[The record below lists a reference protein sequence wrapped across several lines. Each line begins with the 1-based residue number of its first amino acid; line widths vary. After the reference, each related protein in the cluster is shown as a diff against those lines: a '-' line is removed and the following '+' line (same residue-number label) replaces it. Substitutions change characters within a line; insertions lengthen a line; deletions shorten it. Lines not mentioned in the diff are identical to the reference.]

1 MKRLLIAIA
10 CLAFCVSGLVQSGLA
25 QAAQEPAFSDDVI
38 LYLRVMHTHDLMQK
52 MIQVQSQ
59 TMQQMFHD
67 QFAKDKASLPANFE
81 ANFKKAMADLLKN
94 MPIDEMTE
102 AMIPAY
108 QKHFTKGDLEA
119 MSAFYSSPVGQKVL
133 EELPSVMQDGIQAAM
148 PIMTKYIDDWKG
160 RMDQELKAPEKTSPA
175 PGAPGAAPQN

>member
-1 MKRLLIAIA
+1 MKRLLIATA
-10 CLAFCVSGLVQSGLA
+10 CLAFFASALVQSALA
-25 QAAQEPAFSDDVI
+25 QAAEEPASRDDVI

-59 TMQQMFHD
+59 TMQQMLHD
-67 QFAKDKASLPANFE
+67 QLLKDKSSLPADFE
-81 ANFKKAMADLLKN
+81 TRFQKAMADLFKN
-94 MPIDEMTE
+94 MPLDEMSE

-133 EELPSVMQDGIQAAM
+133 EVLPSVMQDGMQAAM
-148 PIMTKYIDDWKG
+148 PIMTKYIDDWKT
-160 RMDQELKAPEKTSPA
+160 RMGQEMKTTDKSAPAPSAPE
-175 PGAPGAAPQN
+175 AAPQN

>member
-10 CLAFCVSGLVQSGLA
+10 CLSLCASALVQSGLA
-25 QAAQEPAFSDDVI
+25 QTTDEPASRDDVI

-52 MIQVQSQ
+52 MMQVQSQ

-67 QFAKDKASLPANFE
+67 QLLKDKGTVSPDFE
-81 ANFKKAMADLLKN
+81 AHFNKAMADLLKN
-94 MPIDEMTE
+94 MPIDEMTD

-133 EELPSVMQDGIQAAM
+133 EVLPSVMQDGMQAAM
-148 PIMTKYIDDWKG
+148 PIMTKYISDWKE
-160 RMDQELKAPEKTSPA
+160 RMDQEMKASPSTPTTPPTS
-175 PGAPGAAPQN
+175 QN